1 MERRT
6 SGYLA
11 ILKACVLI
19 RGRTSTALSLA
30 LPGNLL
36 LAGVEALF
44 QYRILRIYR
53 HGRNF
58 DLSMGSEGV
67 LIAYLYSIS
76 VVLDTVVSCI
86 FYKSCNT
93 SCLMEQEGR
102 YSYQIEIPEEETGD
116 YVSEK
121 NCENFHEGF

>member
-44 QYRILRIYR
+44 QYRILRIYH

-67 LIAYLYSIS
+67 LIAYLYSIY

-86 FYKSCNT
+86 FYKSCKA
-93 SCLMEQEGR
+93 SFLIEQEEDR
-102 YSYQIEIPEEETGD
+102 YSYQIEITEGETGD
-116 YVSEK
+116 YLRVK
-121 NCENFHEGF
+121 NCEELP